1 MHGGVPVVQREL
13 SVSAAELIAR
23 RLHSAMEGWG
33 TDEEAI
39 YGALS
44 GRTPTDYQAI
54 KEAYAKVYDHKDL
67 DAELADE
74 LNDSEMARVRP
85 ASRRR
90 ATPAG

>member
-1 MHGGVPVVQREL
+1 MQREL
-13 SVSAAELIAR
+13 SISAAELVAR

-54 KEAYAKVYDHKDL
+54 KEAYAR
-67 DAELADE
+67 
-74 LNDSEMARVRP
+74 STTTRTSTP
-85 ASRRR
+85 SSR
-90 ATPAG
+90 TS